1 MRKEKLIVYKMTAT
15 IKSNIN
21 WSLQSAMKI
30 VEQEKDDW

>member
-21 WSLQSAMKI
+21 WSLQNAMEI
-30 VEQEKDDW
+30 VKKEKDDW